1 MRFGDISMKS
11 SLEWCKGQKKGLRLV
26 NPSAAV
32 AESFFRKAE
41 SALNMLNSAL
51 EKNELDWIVTTSYY
65 AKYFAFYSI
74 LAKCGIKCE
83 IHDCTI
89 SAAEAI
95 FVDADLMD
103 LALYKDLEESKEL
116 RVDMQY
122 YAYAEFDKDKVIM
135 LAHSAP
141 DFVLRMRE
149 LLERIS
155 EKEINLLRT
164 KLQK

>member
-1 MRFGDISMKS
+1 MKS

-26 NPSAAV
+26 NPS
-32 AESFFRKAE
+32 
-41 SALNMLNSAL
+41 
-51 EKNELDWIVTTSYY
+51 
-65 AKYFAFYSI
+65 
-74 LAKCGIKCE
+74 
-83 IHDCTI
+83 
-89 SAAEAI
+89 
-95 FVDADLMD
+95 
-103 LALYKDLEESKEL
+103 
-116 RVDMQY
+116 
-122 YAYAEFDKDKVIM
+122 AEFDKDKVIM